1 VPCFNEAATVE
12 AVMERFHQYLDALKG
27 PEGRERAQQLRELV
41 NELRS
46 MGEPAGRALMQVLAS
61 GADTDERRT
70 AARLLGNLQVAAALP
85 LLRDVLQNEDDV
97 LLRRAAASGLR
108 QLQTPESMPVME
120 RALANPA
127 EDRFVRLSAAY
138 GLAEAGKS
146 TGVAGLARIFEESSA
161 DGRGRAM
168 AFGALKSLNDERP
181 LPFMR
186 QLVTAEA
193 EPSYRL
199 QAIRYV
205 SAQADQQALPA
216 LQAVMQST
224 NEQPS
229 IRDAAAQA
237 YRAISGR

>member
-1 VPCFNEAATVE
+1 
-12 AVMERFHQYLDALKG
+12 
-27 PEGRERAQQLRELV
+27 
-41 NELRS
+41 
-46 MGEPAGRALMQVLAS
+46 
-61 GADTDERRT
+61 
-70 AARLLGNLQVAAALP
+70 
-85 LLRDVLQNEDDV
+85 
-97 LLRRAAASGLR
+97 
-108 QLQTPESMPVME
+108 
-120 RALANPA
+120 
-127 EDRFVRLSAAY
+127 
-138 GLAEAGKS
+138 
-146 TGVAGLARIFEESSA
+146 
-161 DGRGRAM
+161 M

-205 SAQADQQALPA
+205 TAQADQQALPA